1 MFVLYAVPIGLLV
14 GVLLG
19 GRLSGL
25 ARLEFELA
33 PLIAMGMVIQVALF
47 AAPVAAEVGQ
57 AGPLIYVG
65 SSLLVLAAV
74 IRNAHLPGLP
84 VVALGAISNLVAI
97 LANGGYMP
105 ASADA
110 MAAQGRVAAT
120 VYSNS
125 AAIAQPVLAPLTDIF
140 AMPVWIPAAN
150 VFSIGDVCIGVGVAM
165 AVALSMRQA
174 RGERS
179 VHRAIGA
186 GGALPVPSADGASRN

>member
-1 MFVLYAVPIGLLV
+1 LFVLYAVPVGLLV
-14 GVLLG
+14 GFLLG

-25 ARLEFELA
+25 SRLEFQLA

-84 VVALGAISNLVAI
+84 IVAAGAISNLVAI
-97 LANGGYMP
+97 AANGGYMP
-105 ASADA
+105 ASAAA
-110 MAAQGRVAAT
+110 MAAQGRVAPT

-140 AMPVWIPAAN
+140 AMPGWIPAAN
-150 VFSIGDVCIGVGVAM
+150 VFSIGDILIGMGVAM
-165 AVALSMRQA
+165 AIALSMRQA
-174 RGERS
+174 RAELPEGPRFT
-179 VHRAIGA
+179 A
-186 GGALPVPSADGASRN
+186 GGSLPVRSADGASRN